1 MTRTVVHTGPEPL
14 PDDLALPHNR
24 NGRPG
29 EPWRSEGYAPSGVGV
44 WSTAQDLARLLLAVI
59 EERAPGVDAAR
70 PRFDAEGPNR
80 IGLGWFTLTRD
91 GREVTWHNGG
101 TGGSCSFIGIDR
113 ENGRG
118 AVVLSNT
125 NHDVDSLGAHL
136 ILSED

>member
-1 MTRTVVHTGPEPL
+1 MGPVSRTVSVCP
-14 PDDLALPHNR
+14 
-24 NGRPG
+24 GRPR
-29 EPWRSEGYAPSGVGV
+29 EPPVRAAPSAPPVGGG
-44 WSTAQDLARLLLAVI
+44 LAAL
-59 EERAPGVDAAR
+59 
-70 PRFDAEGPNR
+70 DAEGPNR

-125 NHDVDSLGAHL
+125 N
-136 ILSED
+136 